1 MYLPAHFEERRPE
14 VLQQLMRSHPLGLLV
29 TLADAGLQA
38 NPVPFM
44 LDADRGAHG
53 TLLAHVARANPLWR
67 QTRSDVEAL
76 VVFQG
81 PQAYISPALYASKAV
96 DGKVV
101 PTWNYCMVQARG
113 SLRAVDDAP
122 WLHVLVSR
130 LTQRMESPRGAPWAV
145 GDAPDDYIATMI
157 RGIVGIEIT
166 LSSLVGK
173 WKVSQ
178 NRDAADR
185 EGVAAGLAGQA
196 DAAPGAAAMAVQVLT
211 PGAPL

>member
-14 VLQQLMRSHPLGLLV
+14 VLQQLMRSRPLGLLV

-38 NPVPFM
+38 NPLPFM

-67 QTRSDVEAL
+67 QTRSDIEAL

-81 PQAYISPALYASKAV
+81 PQASISPALYASKAA

-113 SLRAVDDAP
+113 SLRAGDDAP
-122 WLHVLVSR
+122 WLHALVSR
-130 LTQRMESPRGAPWAV
+130 LTQRMESPRSAPWAV
-145 GDAPDDYIATMI
+145 GDAPDDYIATML

-166 LSSLVGK
+166 LRSLVGK
-173 WKVSQ
+173 GKVSQ

-196 DAAPGAAAMAVQVLT
+196 EADPGAAVMAVQVRT